1 MIPAAKLSK
10 CKGVVNYIQCLQ
22 QVLEQPPCVA
32 LTVGNKDR
40 GLVAT
45 AAATDG
51 TQLFAEQPLHV
62 VVSEGNDRV
71 SGAMDFALA
80 AFNADNLHTL
90 AIVSDMYAWED
101 MEPMFDDFVV
111 DGVKE
116 RYSKEQAAVV
126 TTAALNSCSPN
137 CVYEYIEAEAVVRVT
152 ATKDVDIGDE
162 LCISYLKLAEHE
174 QSVSER
180 RALLQDRFN
189 FRCECDRCIA
199 EDEKLVEGVAAPS
212 VAVPAAG
219 GGRIQ
224 QQDGKRKRKRKW
236 KQNEATKTTATKK

>member
-1 MIPAAKLSK
+1 MLCID
-10 CKGVVNYIQCLQ
+10 
-22 QVLEQPPCVA
+22 VLHP
-32 LTVGNKDR
+32 R
-40 GLVAT
+40 
-45 AAATDG
+45 
-51 TQLFAEQPLHV
+51 
-62 VVSEGNDRV
+62 R
-71 SGAMDFALA
+71 
-80 AFNADNLHTL
+80 
-90 AIVSDMYAWED
+90 YAWED

-126 TTAALNSCSPN
+126 TTAALNRLVGVYCCNALTLTSALLDSEGETVDSDDGGSSSGDGDGGGGGSDDDDDDDVSDVSHDGEISDEGSSTTGILPMVACMNHSCSPN

-189 FRCECDRCIA
+189 FQCECDRCIA